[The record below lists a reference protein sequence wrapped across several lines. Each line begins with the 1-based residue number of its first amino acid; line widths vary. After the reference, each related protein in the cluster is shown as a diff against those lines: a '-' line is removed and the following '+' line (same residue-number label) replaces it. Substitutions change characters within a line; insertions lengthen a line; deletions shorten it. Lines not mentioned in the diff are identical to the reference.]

1 MCSAGRKTAWRRRKK
16 NEFFYLTLGKPRN
29 ASKQEKMV
37 EKKRGENSH
46 SILETWKIRLFYG
59 ILTAIKENPFGKEDA
74 DNSTRDSRDRVAK
87 MPHKSDPKATFYWR
101 IKVHF
106 VLPPSL
112 TIGGHFPPPPSVF
125 VYKRYGICDRGEITR
140 RYFTRKW

>member
-1 MCSAGRKTAWRRRKK
+1 MEYIKVRRKK
-16 NEFFYLTLGKPRN
+16 MGE
-29 ASKQEKMV
+29 KQPFNFGNV
-37 EKKRGENSH
+37 
-46 SILETWKIRLFYG
+46 KIRLFYG

-106 VLPPSL
+106 VLLPLSQ
-112 TIGGHFPPPPSVF
+112 
-125 VYKRYGICDRGEITR
+125 
-140 RYFTRKW
+140 